1 MWWSSAMTGFREFSY
16 SCNMDLTKEAHVL
29 SRFIGTNIKL
39 TTAHGCF
46 QGELFHIDAAR
57 AIILSKVKDLRTGNP
72 LPGMMLFFGNSIL
85 KVETKE
91 EHSDLISRGEDEP
104 LDESV
109 NMLSQ
114 DSFQPAPKPDDVDAT
129 AHPRMEKS
137 DVQIFNYS
145 GDDENINYIVIDKFQ
160 PMFGPA
166 VRHLQN
172 QKVLSLAAVTLNES
186 PYGKLCWLQ
195 VATKFRVYIFDIL
208 LLGPRVFKNGL
219 QMVLED
225 KGILKVVHDC
235 RWLGNFLSQRYSVVL
250 ANVFDTQVADVYL
263 FSLETGGFLPSR
275 ARTVKE
281 CLTQYLKLS
290 PSHGSFLMYKQT
302 LMKDNPNIWCD
313 RPLPT
318 AALKLL
324 SLEVM
329 YLLSLRLS
337 MLDAMLADYT
347 LLVDGYLN
355 ACCQRTSD
363 VFLSSETTSSELPKE
378 LQQLCVLQQR
388 RREKALKEYQVNSLG
403 FLIRAEI

>member
-104 LDESV
+104 LDESSV

-225 KGILKVVHDC
+225 KGILK
-235 RWLGNFLSQRYSVVL
+235 
-250 ANVFDTQVADVYL
+250 VADVYL